1 VTSQAWLPI
10 FRAIAAEIRAAVA
23 PLAGTPAGREVVGLG
38 AGGDQTIYLDQIAE
52 QIVVR
57 HLEQAYRSGV
67 RFQLI
72 SEELGER
79 DFGGSSAL
87 VLADPLDG
95 SFNAKMGLPYYAVVL
110 AATEGDRFSEVRLGY
125 VQNLVTGDEFHA
137 IAGGGAF
144 HNGESLRPDPPT
156 FDGRTIPLVQ
166 FDAPSGVEPRE
177 RAAPLLARAEKIRQ
191 LGSAAL
197 NLCHTATGGVALQV
211 TPAPV
216 RSFDLAGP
224 LLILREAGG
233 IATDFEG
240 RPIDGVSVRLDA
252 RTTLLASLSSDVHA
266 YALDLLHAQVP

>member
-1 VTSQAWLPI
+1 VISQAWLPI
-10 FRAIAAEIRAAVA
+10 FRAIAAEIRAAIL
-23 PLAGTPAGREVVGLG
+23 PLAGTPEGREVIGLG
-38 AGGDQTIYLDQIAE
+38 AGGDQTVHLDQLAEGIA
-52 QIVVR
+52 VR
-57 HLEQAYRSGV
+57 HLEQAYRSGF

-79 DFGGSSAL
+79 DFGGEPL

-95 SFNAKMGLPYYAVVL
+95 SFNAKMGLPYYSVVL
-110 AATEGDRFSEVRLGY
+110 AVTEGDRFADVRLGY

-137 IAGGGAF
+137 IAGAGAF
-144 HNGESLRPDPPT
+144 RNGKPLQPAPPP
-156 FDGRTIPLVQ
+156 FDGRSIPLVQ

-177 RAAPLLARAEKIRQ
+177 RAAPIFARAEKVRQ

-224 LLILREAGG
+224 LLILKEAGG

-240 RPIDGVSVRLDA
+240 RSIDSVSVRLDA
-252 RTTLLASLSSDVHA
+252 RTTLLASLSPRVHA
-266 YALDLLHAQVP
+266 YALELLGARVS

>member
-1 VTSQAWLPI
+1 MTSQAWLPT
-10 FRAIAAEIRAAVA
+10 FRAIAAEIRAAIP
-23 PLAGTPAGREVVGLG
+23 PLAGTPEGREAVGLG
-38 AGGDQTIYLDQIAE
+38 AGGDQTIRLDQLAE
-52 QIVVR
+52 AIVVR
-57 HLEQAYRSGV
+57 HLEQAYRSGF

-79 DFGGSSAL
+79 DFGGESL

-110 AATEGDRFSEVRLGY
+110 AVTEGDRFRDVRLGY
-125 VQNLVTGDEFHA
+125 VVNLVTGDEFHA
-137 IAGGGAF
+137 IAGAGAF
-144 HNGESLRPDPPT
+144 RNGKPLRPAPPA
-156 FDGRTIPLVQ
+156 FDGRSIPVVQ

-177 RAAPLLARAEKIRQ
+177 RAAPIFARTEKVRQ

-197 NLCHTATGGVALQV
+197 NLCHTAAGGVSLQV

-233 IATDFEG
+233 IATDYDG
-240 RPIDGVSVRLDA
+240 RSIDSVSVRLDA
-252 RTTLLASLSSDVHA
+252 RTTLLASLSSLIHA
-266 YALDLLHAQVP
+266 YALELLGARVP

>member
-10 FRAIAAEIRAAVA
+10 FRAIAAEIRTAVP
-23 PLAGTPAGREVVGLG
+23 PLAGTSAGRRVVGLG

-57 HLEQAYRSGV
+57 HLEEAYRSGQ

-79 DFGGSSAL
+79 DFGGSPAL
-87 VLADPLDG
+87 LLADPLDG

-110 AATEGDRFSEVRLGY
+110 AVTEGDRLSEVRLGY

-144 HNGESLRPDPPT
+144 HNGEPLRPDPQA
-156 FDGRTIPLVQ
+156 FDGRALTLVQ

-177 RAAPLLARAEKIRQ
+177 RAAPLLARAEKVRQ

-197 NLCHTATGGVALQV
+197 NLCHTATGGIALQA

-240 RPIDGVSVRLDA
+240 RPIDSVSVRLDA

-266 YALDLLHAQVP
+266 YALDLLHARVP

>member
-1 VTSQAWLPI
+1 MTSQAWLPI
-10 FRAIAAEIRAAVA
+10 FRAIAAEIRAAVP
-23 PLAGTPAGREVVGLG
+23 PLAGTSAGRQVVGLG
-38 AGGDQTIYLDQIAE
+38 AGGDQTIYLDQLAE

-57 HLEQAYRSGV
+57 HLEEAYRSGL

-79 DFGGSSAL
+79 DFKGSPL

-110 AATEGDRFSEVRLGY
+110 AATEGDRFSDVRLGY

-137 IAGGGAF
+137 MAGGGAF
-144 HNGESLRPDPPT
+144 HNGVALRPTPPT

-166 FDAPSGVEPRE
+166 LDAPSGVEPRQ
-177 RAAPLLARAEKIRQ
+177 RAAPIFARAEKVRQ

-224 LLILREAGG
+224 VLILKEAGG
-233 IATDFEG
+233 MATDFEG
-240 RPIDGVSVRLDA
+240 RSIDSLSVRLDV
-252 RTTLLASLSSDVHA
+252 RTTLLASLSSEVHA
-266 YALDLLHAQVP
+266 YALEVLHARVP

>member
-10 FRAIAAEIRAAVA
+10 FRAIAAEIRAAVP
-23 PLAGTPAGREVVGLG
+23 PLAGTPAGRQVVGRG

-57 HLEQAYRSGV
+57 HLEQAYRSGL

-72 SEELGER
+72 SEELGDR
-79 DFGGSSAL
+79 DFGGSPAL

-144 HNGESLRPDPPT
+144 HNGEPLASDPPA

-166 FDAPSGVEPRE
+166 FDAPSGVEPRG
-177 RAAPLLARAEKIRQ
+177 RAAPLLARAEKVRQ

-240 RPIDGVSVRLDA
+240 RSIDSVSVRLDTK
-252 RTTLLASLSSDVHA
+252 TTLLASLSSEVHA
-266 YALDLLHAQVP
+266 YALDLLQARVP